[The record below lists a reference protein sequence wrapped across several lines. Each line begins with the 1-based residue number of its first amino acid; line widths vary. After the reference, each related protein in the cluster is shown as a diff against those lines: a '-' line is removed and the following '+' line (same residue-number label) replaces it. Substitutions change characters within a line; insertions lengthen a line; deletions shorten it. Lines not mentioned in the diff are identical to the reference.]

1 MLNAVGVLGLG
12 GLVGTIALGL
22 GTTPPDQV
30 QGELVRMIYIHPPL
44 AWTTYLAFGVTGL
57 FSALYLW
64 RGQPRHDQIAASSAE
79 VGVVLCTLTLMTG
92 SLWGRP
98 TWGVWWTWDARL
110 TTTALLLALFAGYLA
125 LRRVVLDPATR
136 ARRAA
141 VLALVAVADIPLVH
155 FSVKLWR
162 TLHQQPTLLRPDP
175 QIAGVQAWTLLLGF
189 ASLTLVYV
197 WLTGR
202 RARVEAL
209 THVAEGRALDLAMA
223 SR

>member
-12 GLVGTIALGL
+12 GLVGTVALGL
-22 GTTPPDQV
+22 GTTPPDRV

-64 RGQPRHDQIAASSAE
+64 RRQPLHDQIAASSAE
-79 VGVVLCTLTLMTG
+79 VGVVLCALTLVTG

-110 TTTALLLALFAGYLA
+110 TTTALLLALFGGYLA
-125 LRRVVLDPATR
+125 LRRVVVDPVAR
-136 ARRAA
+136 ARRAS

-189 ASLTLVYV
+189 ASLTLVYI

-209 THVAEGRALDLAMA
+209 NQLAESRALELAVA

>member
-12 GLVGTIALGL
+12 GLVGTVALGL

-30 QGELVRMIYIHPPL
+30 QGELVRLIYIHPPL
-44 AWTTYLAFGVTGL
+44 AWTTYLAFGVAGL
-57 FSALYLW
+57 FSGLYLW
-64 RGQPRHDQIAASSAE
+64 RRQPRHDQVAAASAE
-79 VGVVLCTLTLMTG
+79 VGVVLCALTLVTG
-92 SLWGRP
+92 SIWGRP

-110 TTTALLLALFAGYLA
+110 TTTALLLALFSGYLA
-125 LRRVVLDPATR
+125 LRRVVVDPEAR

-141 VLALVAVADIPLVH
+141 VLALIAVADIPLVH

-175 QIAGVQAWTLLLGF
+175 QIAGVQAWTLVLGF
-189 ASLTLVYV
+189 LSLTLVYV

-209 THVAEGRALDLAMA
+209 THLAESRALELAIA

>member
-44 AWTTYLAFGVTGL
+44 AWTTYLAFGVAGL

-64 RGQPRHDQIAASSAE
+64 RGKARHDQIAASSAE
-79 VGVVLCTLTLMTG
+79 VGVVLCTLTLVTG

-125 LRRVVLDPATR
+125 LRRAVLDPVTR

-189 ASLTLVYV
+189 VSLTLVYV

-209 THVAEGRALDLAMA
+209 TQVAESRALDLALA

>member
-1 MLNAVGVLGLG
+1 MLNAFGVLGLG
-12 GLVGTIALGL
+12 GLVGTVALGL

-30 QGELVRMIYIHPPL
+30 QGDLVRMIYIHPPL

-64 RGQPRHDQIAASSAE
+64 RRQPRHDQIAASSAE
-79 VGVVLCTLTLMTG
+79 VGVMLCALTLITG

-110 TTTALLLALFAGYLA
+110 TTTALLFALFGGYLA
-125 LRRVVLDPATR
+125 LRRVVLDPAAR

-141 VLALVAVADIPLVH
+141 VLALVAAADIPLVH

-189 ASLTLVYV
+189 ASLTLVYI

-209 THVAEGRALDLAMA
+209 AQIAESRALELAVA
-223 SR
+223 TR

>member
-1 MLNAVGVLGLG
+1 MLNAIGVLGLG
-12 GLVGTIALGL
+12 GLVGTVALGL

-79 VGVVLCTLTLMTG
+79 VGVVLCSLTLLTG

-125 LRRVVLDPATR
+125 LRRVVVDPVAR

-141 VLALVAVADIPLVH
+141 VLALIAVADVPLVH

-189 ASLTLVYV
+189 ASLTLIYV

-202 RARVEAL
+202 RARVEGL
-209 THVAEGRALDLAMA
+209 VQLAESRALELAVA